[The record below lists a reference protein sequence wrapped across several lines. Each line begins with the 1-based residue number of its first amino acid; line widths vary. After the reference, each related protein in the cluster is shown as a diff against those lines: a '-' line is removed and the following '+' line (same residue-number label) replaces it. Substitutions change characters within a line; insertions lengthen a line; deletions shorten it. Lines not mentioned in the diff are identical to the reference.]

1 MKYMVLIYTD
11 GRLLDELPE
20 GDFDSMMRDCL
31 SKADDL
37 RRKGSLLD
45 SQMLEDG
52 KSAKSIRI
60 RNGRSTTVDGPYTET
75 KELLAGFNLIEA
87 ENMDEAMRIAQEF
100 PWAQTGCIEVRPVRD
115 IAMVSQRVGY
125 SPAAT
130 G

>member
-11 GRLLDELPE
+11 GTLLDELPE
-20 GDFDSMMRDCL
+20 GKFDSMMRGCL

-37 RRKGSLLD
+37 RRQGSLLD

-87 ENMDEAMRIAQEF
+87 ENMDEAMRIAMEF

-115 IAMVSQRVGY
+115 IAKVSQRVGY
-125 SPAAT
+125 SGAAA

>member
-11 GRLLDELPE
+11 GALLDALPE
-20 GDFDSMMRDCL
+20 GKFDSMMHGCL

-52 KSAKSIRI
+52 TSAKSIRV

-87 ENMDEAMRIAQEF
+87 ENMDEAMRIAMEV

-115 IAMVSQRVGY
+115 IASVSRRVGY
-125 SPAAT
+125 SGAAA

>member
-87 ENMDEAMRIAQEF
+87 ENMDEAMRIALEF

-115 IAMVSQRVGY
+115 IAAVGQRVGY
-125 SPAAT
+125 VPSHSV
-130 G
+130 

>member
-11 GRLLDELPE
+11 GTLLDELPE
-20 GDFDSMMRDCL
+20 GKFDSMMRGCL

-52 KSAKSIRI
+52 KTAKSIRI

-87 ENMDEAMRIAQEF
+87 ENMDEAMRIAMEF

-115 IAMVSQRVGY
+115 IAGVSQRVGY
-125 SPAAT
+125 APAPSL
-130 G
+130 